1 MPRLQIAFVS
11 YIFGELAEWLKAHA
25 WKVCLGLNLTRVR
38 ISRSP
43 PNTKKPLN
51 CGFFVFGVAS
61 PFLTHVYRYDYAKHA
76 GDIVSGVVGMN
87 M

>member
-1 MPRLQIAFVS
+1 LPQNFNNDIL
-11 YIFGELAEWLKAHA
+11 YIYKSTGYVLKKI
-25 WKVCLGLNLTRVR
+25 WRR

-51 CGFFVFGVAS
+51 CGFFVFGVVS
-61 PFLTHVYRYDYAKHA
+61 PFLTHVYRYAYAKHA